1 MTTTGTRG
9 SATLELPTCPRA
21 AEIAANVRTG
31 RESAREACAAA
42 LARIAETE
50 SSVHAW
56 HHLDAAQALERAQ
69 AIDDAGPQGALA
81 GVPVAVKDIIDTA
94 DQPTENGTPLDAGR
108 RPGADATVVRRLRAA
123 GALILGKTVTTELAC
138 GAARA
143 TRNPHAFAH
152 TPGGSSSGSAA
163 TVAAGGVPLA
173 LGTQTAGSVVR
184 PAAFCGVWGMK
195 PSFGTIPRTG
205 VTRLSRTLDHVGVL
219 AGSAQDVA
227 LGIDAI
233 SGDDG
238 LDQASAGQAPTR
250 LVAAL
255 ALPLGQPRLAFI
267 RQPAWE
273 EVGADAAAAYEAAA
287 VELGAEPLTLGS
299 PFDRAAAAHLG
310 IMRREV
316 AHAFTPWFARGEAD
330 LSDIGA
336 HAHRRRAGDRC
347 RCLSLSARRS
357 GRDAARVRA
366 RSEAL
371 RCSPDPC
378 RARRSAGRAGLYRQ
392 PLPDHALDHA
402 RRAGGQCPDP
412 FGGRPAA
419 RPPGGGAL
427 RCRRDDTACGGLV
440 RRPLAGS
447 APVSAPL
454 TALSSPPSSA
464 PFNAT

>member
-21 AEIAANVRTG
+21 SEIAANVRTG

-143 TRNPHAFAH
+143 TRNPHALAH

-287 VELGAEPLTLGS
+287 VELGAEPLTLDS
-299 PFDRAAAAHLG
+299 PFDRAAPVHLG

-330 LSDIGA
+330 LSDTVRTHIAGGRA
-336 HAHRRRAGDRC
+336 IDADAYLSLLDEADGMRRAFEHALRPY
-347 RCLSLSARRS
+347 
-357 GRDAARVRA
+357 DAA
-366 RSEAL
+366 L
-371 RCSPDPC
+371 T
-378 RARRSAGRAGLYRQ
+378 
-392 PLPDHALDHA
+392 
-402 RRAGGQCPDP
+402 
-412 FGGRPAA
+412 PAA
-419 RPPGGGAL
+419 PGGAPEGLDFTGSRSQTMLWTMLGVPAVNVPIL
-427 RCRRDDTACGGLV
+427 SVGGL
-440 RRPLAGS
+440 PLGLQVVGRFGAD
-447 APVSAPL
+447 
-454 TALSSPPSSA
+454 
-464 PFNAT
+464 ATTLRAAAWCGARLQEARQ

>member
-9 SATLELPTCPRA
+9 SATLEMPTCPSA

-69 AIDDAGPQGALA
+69 AIDDAGPNGALA

-143 TRNPHAFAH
+143 TRNPHALAH

-219 AGSAQDVA
+219 AGSAEDVA

-250 LVAAL
+250 LAAAL

-287 VELGAEPLTLGS
+287 AELGAEPLTLGS
-299 PFDRAAAAHLG
+299 PFDRAAPVHLG

-330 LSDIGA
+330 LSDTVRTHIAGGRA
-336 HAHRRRAGDRC
+336 IDADAYLSLLDEADGMRRAFEHTLRPY
-347 RCLSLSARRS
+347 
-357 GRDAARVRA
+357 DAA
-366 RSEAL
+366 L
-371 RCSPDPC
+371 T
-378 RARRSAGRAGLYRQ
+378 
-392 PLPDHALDHA
+392 
-402 RRAGGQCPDP
+402 
-412 FGGRPAA
+412 PAA
-419 RPPGGGAL
+419 PGGAPEGLGFTGSRSQTMLWTMLGVPAVNVPIL
-427 RCRRDDTACGGLV
+427 SVGGL
-440 RRPLAGS
+440 PLGLQVVGRFGAD
-447 APVSAPL
+447 
-454 TALSSPPSSA
+454 
-464 PFNAT
+464 ATTLRAAAWCGARLQEARE

>member
-1 MTTTGTRG
+1 MTTTGTRRT
-9 SATLELPTCPRA
+9 ATLQLPTCPRA
-21 AEIAANVRTG
+21 AEIADNVRTG

-56 HHLDAAQALERAQ
+56 HHLDAAQALEQAQ
-69 AIDDAGPQGALA
+69 AIDDTGPQGALA

-108 RPGADATVVRRLRAA
+108 RPGVDATVVRRLRAA

-143 TRNPHAFAH
+143 TRNPHALAH

-250 LVAAL
+250 LIAAL
-255 ALPLGQPRLAFI
+255 ALPLGQPRLAFV

-287 VELGAEPLTLGS
+287 VELGAEPLTLDS
-299 PFDRAAAAHLG
+299 PFDRAAPVHLG

-330 LSDIGA
+330 LSDTVRTHIAGGRAIDADAYLSLLDEADGMRRAFEHTLRPYDAALTPAAPGGA
-336 HAHRRRAGDRC
+336 PEGLRNLSTILRHRRFLFTD
-347 RCLSLSARRS
+347 SL
-357 GRDAARVRA
+357 
-366 RSEAL
+366 L
-371 RCSPDPC
+371 
-378 RARRSAGRAGLYRQ
+378 L
-392 PLPDHALDHA
+392 LWK
-402 RRAGGQCPDP
+402 
-412 FGGRPAA
+412 
-419 RPPGGGAL
+419 
-427 RCRRDDTACGGLV
+427 
-440 RRPLAGS
+440 
-447 APVSAPL
+447 
-454 TALSSPPSSA
+454 
-464 PFNAT
+464 

>member
-1 MTTTGTRG
+1 M
-9 SATLELPTCPRA
+9 PR
-21 AEIAANVRTG
+21 RPWSG
-31 RESAREACAAA
+31 RQS
-42 LARIAETE
+42 
-50 SSVHAW
+50 
-56 HHLDAAQALERAQ
+56 
-69 AIDDAGPQGALA
+69 IDDAGPQGALA

-143 TRNPHAFAH
+143 TRNPHALAH
-152 TPGGSSSGSAA
+152 TPGVSSSGSAA

-299 PFDRAAAAHLG
+299 PFDRAAAVHLG

-316 AHAFTPWFARGEAD
+316 AHAFAPWFARGEAD
-330 LSDIGA
+330 LSDTVRTHIAGGRA
-336 HAHRRRAGDRC
+336 IDADAYLSLLDEADGTRRAFEHALRPY
-347 RCLSLSARRS
+347 
-357 GRDAARVRA
+357 DAA
-366 RSEAL
+366 L
-371 RCSPDPC
+371 T
-378 RARRSAGRAGLYRQ
+378 
-392 PLPDHALDHA
+392 
-402 RRAGGQCPDP
+402 
-412 FGGRPAA
+412 PAA
-419 RPPGGGAL
+419 PGGAPEGLDFTGSRSQTMLWTMLGVPAVNVPIL
-427 RCRRDDTACGGLV
+427 SVGGL
-440 RRPLAGS
+440 PLGLQVVGRFGAD
-447 APVSAPL
+447 
-454 TALSSPPSSA
+454 
-464 PFNAT
+464 ATTLRAAAWCGARLQEARQ

>member
-9 SATLELPTCPRA
+9 SATLEMPTCPSA

-69 AIDDAGPQGALA
+69 AIDDAGPNGALA

-143 TRNPHAFAH
+143 TRNPHALAH

-219 AGSAQDVA
+219 AGSAEDVA

-250 LVAAL
+250 LAAAL

-287 VELGAEPLTLGS
+287 AELGAEPLTLGS
-299 PFDRAAAAHLG
+299 PLDRAAAAHLG

-330 LSDIGA
+330 LSDTVRA
-336 HAHRRRAGDRC
+336 HIAGGRAIDADAYLSLLDEADGMRRAFEHTLRPYDAALTPAAPGGAPEGLGFTGSRSQTMLWTMLGVPAVNVPI
-347 RCLSLSARRS
+347 LSVGGLPLGLQVVGRFGADATTLRAAAWCGARLQEARR
-357 GRDAARVRA
+357 
-366 RSEAL
+366 
-371 RCSPDPC
+371 
-378 RARRSAGRAGLYRQ
+378 
-392 PLPDHALDHA
+392 
-402 RRAGGQCPDP
+402 
-412 FGGRPAA
+412 
-419 RPPGGGAL
+419 
-427 RCRRDDTACGGLV
+427 
-440 RRPLAGS
+440 
-447 APVSAPL
+447 
-454 TALSSPPSSA
+454 
-464 PFNAT
+464 

>member
-9 SATLELPTCPRA
+9 SATLELPTCPSA

-69 AIDDAGPQGALA
+69 AIDDAGPKGALA

-143 TRNPHAFAH
+143 TRNPHALAH

-287 VELGAEPLTLGS
+287 VELGAEPLTLDS
-299 PFDRAAAAHLG
+299 PFDRAAPVHLG

-316 AHAFTPWFARGEAD
+316 AHAFASWLARGEAD
-330 LSDIGA
+330 LSDTVRTHIAGGRA
-336 HAHRRRAGDRC
+336 IDADAYLSLLDEADGMRRAFEHALRPY
-347 RCLSLSARRS
+347 
-357 GRDAARVRA
+357 DAA
-366 RSEAL
+366 L
-371 RCSPDPC
+371 T
-378 RARRSAGRAGLYRQ
+378 
-392 PLPDHALDHA
+392 
-402 RRAGGQCPDP
+402 
-412 FGGRPAA
+412 PAA
-419 RPPGGGAL
+419 PGGAPEGLDFTGSRSQTMLWTMLGVPAVNVPIL
-427 RCRRDDTACGGLV
+427 SVGGL
-440 RRPLAGS
+440 PLGLQVVGRFGAD
-447 APVSAPL
+447 
-454 TALSSPPSSA
+454 
-464 PFNAT
+464 ATTLRAAAWCGARLREARQ

>member
-9 SATLELPTCPRA
+9 TATLEMPTCPSA

-69 AIDDAGPQGALA
+69 EIDDAGPQGALA

-143 TRNPHAFAH
+143 TRNPHALAH

-219 AGSAQDVA
+219 AGSAEDVA

-287 VELGAEPLTLGS
+287 AELGAEPLSLGS
-299 PFDRAAAAHLG
+299 PLDRATAAHLG

-330 LSDIGA
+330 LSDTVRA
-336 HAHRRRAGDRC
+336 HIAGGRAIDADAY
-347 RCLSLSARRS
+347 LSLLDEADAMRCAFEHALRPY
-357 GRDAARVRA
+357 DAA
-366 RSEAL
+366 L
-371 RCSPDPC
+371 T
-378 RARRSAGRAGLYRQ
+378 
-392 PLPDHALDHA
+392 
-402 RRAGGQCPDP
+402 
-412 FGGRPAA
+412 PAA
-419 RPPGGGAL
+419 PGGAPEGLDFTGSRSQTMLWTMLGVPAVNVPIL
-427 RCRRDDTACGGLV
+427 SVGGL
-440 RRPLAGS
+440 PLGLQVVGRFGAD
-447 APVSAPL
+447 
-454 TALSSPPSSA
+454 
-464 PFNAT
+464 ATTLRAAAWCGARLQEARQ

>member
-9 SATLELPTCPRA
+9 SATLELPTCPSA

-69 AIDDAGPQGALA
+69 AIDDAGPNGALA

-143 TRNPHAFAH
+143 TRNPHALAH

-238 LDQASAGQAPTR
+238 LDQANAGQAPTR

-273 EVGADAAAAYEAAA
+273 EVGADAAAAFEAAA
-287 VELGAEPLTLGS
+287 AELGAEPLILGS

-316 AHAFTPWFARGEAD
+316 AHAFAPWFARGEAD
-330 LSDIGA
+330 LSDIVRTHIAAGREIDA
-336 HAHRRRAGDRC
+336 DAYLSLLDEADGMRRAFEHALRPYDAALTPAAPGGAPEGLDFTGSRSQTMLWTMLGVPAVNVPI
-347 RCLSLSARRS
+347 LSVGGLPLGLQVVGRFGADATTLRAAAWCAARLQEARR
-357 GRDAARVRA
+357 
-366 RSEAL
+366 
-371 RCSPDPC
+371 
-378 RARRSAGRAGLYRQ
+378 
-392 PLPDHALDHA
+392 
-402 RRAGGQCPDP
+402 
-412 FGGRPAA
+412 
-419 RPPGGGAL
+419 
-427 RCRRDDTACGGLV
+427 
-440 RRPLAGS
+440 
-447 APVSAPL
+447 
-454 TALSSPPSSA
+454 
-464 PFNAT
+464 

>member
-9 SATLELPTCPRA
+9 TATLELPTCPRA

-143 TRNPHAFAH
+143 TRNPHALAH

-299 PFDRAAAAHLG
+299 PFDRAAPVHLG

-330 LSDIGA
+330 LSDTVRTHIAGGRA
-336 HAHRRRAGDRC
+336 IDADAYLSLLDEADGMRRAFEHALRPY
-347 RCLSLSARRS
+347 
-357 GRDAARVRA
+357 DAA
-366 RSEAL
+366 L
-371 RCSPDPC
+371 T
-378 RARRSAGRAGLYRQ
+378 
-392 PLPDHALDHA
+392 
-402 RRAGGQCPDP
+402 
-412 FGGRPAA
+412 PAA
-419 RPPGGGAL
+419 PGGAPEGLDFTGSRSQTMLWTMLGVPAVNVPIL
-427 RCRRDDTACGGLV
+427 SVGGL
-440 RRPLAGS
+440 PLGLQVVGRFGAD
-447 APVSAPL
+447 
-454 TALSSPPSSA
+454 
-464 PFNAT
+464 ATTLRAAAWCGARLQEARQ